1 MTFSNVSSCQMILTG
16 TPPGPGDS
24 HGCPY
29 RHYSEQQLTNVLLGS
44 YRIANAGETK
54 EILDSTRAGHYH
66 VACTRVFELT
76 HKDLGVKKGD
86 GFVTVSVVVV
96 KCRTI
101 LNLLI
106 LAGSG
111 TARACRIRIGTLR
124 SRGTCPSQRQRWIW
138 TVDIL

>member
-86 GFVTVSVVVV
+86 GFVTVSVVVSSADY
-96 KCRTI
+96 I
-101 LNLLI
+101 DSALYLQ
-106 LAGSG
+106 
-111 TARACRIRIGTLR
+111 ARERRERVASESVL
-124 SRGTCPSQRQRWIW
+124 
-138 TVDIL
+138 